1 MKYVR
6 NFDSFRKNKP
16 VNEEL
21 LGGLLNWFKKMWDK
35 AVKDLEALENDPN
48 AIKDWVIKNALNPK
62 DDTNVFS
69 QVLKEFEKKPTAN
82 DQDCLTLVD
91 NLLDPETGSLGKQGV
106 GVLLSNKALQGEE
119 LKAKRAMLEY
129 IINTARNQTIAK
141 VKFAGGPTDGKVDPK
156 KKNMNLT
163 DTTHLPD
170 LKKILT
176 AAKTD
181 EKKKRDESLKWV
193 TTVFIPM
200 IQNFVKAIK
209 EDDIRASLTKQGIE
223 LAATADYKEGD
234 TVIYKRDK
242 FNEDEWSKVTDED
255 KKKPTEGPIK
265 DMIDKEMIGI
275 DKIEKAEG
283 DNITFKDNTGKDFI
297 KTKEDILSK
306 SADEKGP
313 NAQEL
318 AKTLG
323 EIKADENKMKQMN
336 TLAGIVKDPEANK
349 DKMDQPLSKILGNL
363 KDDETK

>member
-1 MKYVR
+1 MKYVKD
-6 NFDSFRKNKP
+6 FSSFRKSKP

-35 AVKDLEALENDPN
+35 AVTDIQKLENDPN
-48 AIKDWVIKNALNPK
+48 VIKDWVIKNALNPT

-106 GVLLSNKALQGEE
+106 GVLLSNKSFQGEE

-156 KKNMNLT
+156 KKNVDLK

-170 LKKILT
+170 LKKLL
-176 AAKTD
+176 AAQKD
-181 EKKKRDESLKWV
+181 EAKKKTVADDWV
-193 TTVFIPM
+193 KKTMIPM

-209 EDDIRASLTKQGIE
+209 EDDIRASLKKQGIDMPE
-223 LAATADYKEGD
+223 GADYKEGD
-234 TVIYKRDK
+234 SVIYKRDK
-242 FNEDEWSKVTDED
+242 FNEDEWGKITDED

-265 DMIDKEMIGI
+265 DMIDKQMIGV
-275 DKIEKAEG
+275 DKIEKVEG
-283 DNITFKDNTGKDFI
+283 DNITFKDNAGKDFT

-323 EIKADENKMKQMN
+323 EIKADEDKMKQMN

-349 DKMDQPLSKILGNL
+349 DKMDQPLSKIIGG
-363 KDDETK
+363 DEAK

>member
-1 MKYVR
+1 MKYVKDFSRFR
-6 NFDSFRKNKP
+6 NSKP

-21 LGGLLNWFKKMWDK
+21 LGGLLDWFKKMWDK
-35 AVKDLEALENDPN
+35 AVKDIEKLENDPN
-48 AIKDWVIKNALNPK
+48 TIKDWVIKNALNPA

-106 GVLLSNKALQGEE
+106 GVLLSNKAFQGEE

-129 IINTARNQTIAK
+129 IINTARNQSIAK

-156 KKNMNLT
+156 KKNVDLK

-170 LKKILT
+170 LKKLLT
-176 AAKTD
+176 AQKD
-181 EKKKRDESLKWV
+181 ETKKKTVTDDWV
-193 TTVFIPM
+193 KKTLIPM

-209 EDDIRASLTKQGIE
+209 EDDIRASLKKQGIDMPE
-223 LAATADYKEGD
+223 GADYKEGD

-255 KKKPTEGPIK
+255 KKKTTEGPIK
-265 DMIDKEMIGI
+265 DMIDKQMIAI
-275 DKIEKAEG
+275 DKIEKVEG
-283 DNITFKDNTGKDFI
+283 DNIIFKDNAGKEFT

-306 SADEKGP
+306 GADEKGP

-323 EIKADENKMKQMN
+323 EIKADEDKMKQMK
-336 TLAGIVKDPEANK
+336 TLADIVKDPEANK
-349 DKMDQPLSKILGNL
+349 DKMDLPLNKIIGN
-363 KDDETK
+363 ETK

>member
-35 AVKDLEALENDPN
+35 AVKDLEALKDDPN

-129 IINTARNQTIAK
+129 IVNTARNQTIAK
-141 VKFAGGPTDGKVDPK
+141 VKFAGGPTDGKIDPK

-193 TTVFIPM
+193 NTVLIPM

-209 EDDIRASLTKQGIE
+209 EDDIRKSLEKQGIE
-223 LAATADYKEGD
+223 APSGEAMNYEKLKELYD
-234 TVIYKRDK
+234 KKTPVIYLL
-242 FNEDEWSKVTDED
+242 
-255 KKKPTEGPIK
+255 K
-265 DMIDKEMIGI
+265 D
-275 DKIEKAEG
+275 
-283 DNITFKDNTGKDFI
+283 
-297 KTKEDILSK
+297 KTKEDWDKLTD
-306 SADEKGP
+306 DEKKKPGEAP
-313 NAQEL
+313 ASDIVGVKPINTLNDQNKEDSVTFL
-318 AKTLG
+318 DKDDQPIKKGYDDIMGSGEEERSEEAKKAAESLG
-323 EIKADENKMKQMN
+323 KIKDDPEKMKIVADVADALEDPKKSEEIKKAA
-336 TLAGIVKDPEANK
+336 TGTA
-349 DKMDQPLSKILGNL
+349 
-363 KDDETK
+363 